1 MSSLLNGARRKSN
14 SESDSIS
21 MDLEG
26 DQSITQK
33 MVKFDL
39 SDNLTDESD
48 GGSYYN
54 GVKRRIA
61 NARFSRTR

>member
-1 MSSLLNGARRKSN
+1 
-14 SESDSIS
+14 

-54 GVKRRIA
+54 GVKRRTA

>member
-61 NARFSRTR
+61 NTRFSRTR

>member
-54 GVKRRIA
+54 GVKRRI
-61 NARFSRTR
+61 SRTR